1 MFGLIDWSFI
11 ITLGVIVFTA
21 LLGAWMRARHE
32 DRCLKDFDGYRVT
45 VERDGSRIIWG
56 DMRLHPTGF
65 ELVYSVDVQDDGHME
80 TSYIYYK
87 DEYGELHAIYR
98 HARDLTPEL
107 QARRA
112 RSVERSLHPGLFRRA
127 RRSLRNFLSTAA
139 DSFADAL
146 TMTMGRMRDKGA
158 ALMTDTSQTYMRG
171 ISKDVF
177 GYVGTSFDP
186 LLEQY
191 VGTRVVIE
199 MVEDGVVHEHSGVFK
214 EYSADF
220 LELLDVYYPLPQE
233 VDLNGKTE
241 YRIADKITIVL
252 DDGQLRVHNRAE
264 QPQYLERIEVG
275 EQQTELNAILPA
287 GEELVV
293 PVAAEGQAVT
303 LYMRVASRLDMIVP
317 RAGALIRHRAER
329 YDPDS
334 IFDVGLAMVRRETT
348 DREIEKL
355 QERLRYAPQD
365 AGAAAKLGELLMQI
379 GDFGEA
385 RRWLLEAK
393 ERAYRL
399 PDHGNRVEQN
409 LRRVE
414 RRIGAAQVGG
424 RPAEV
429 AQVVVAQVV
438 VGGGD
443 KETSEVGRR
452 ESVRSL

>member
-11 ITLGVIVFTA
+11 LTLAVIVFTA
-21 LLGAWMRARHE
+21 LLGAYMRARHE
-32 DRCLKDFDGYRVT
+32 DRCLRDFDGYRVT
-45 VERDGSRIIWG
+45 VERDGRGIIWG
-56 DMRLHPTGF
+56 DLKVHPTGV
-65 ELVYSVDVQDDGHME
+65 ELIYGVDVKDDGHME

-87 DEYGELHAIYR
+87 DEFSDLHAIYR
-98 HARDLTPEL
+98 YARDLTPEL

-146 TMTMGRMRDKGA
+146 TMTMGRMRFKGA
-158 ALMTDTSQTYMRG
+158 NLMTDTSQTYMRG

-191 VGTRVVIE
+191 IGTRVVME

-220 LELLDVYYPLPQE
+220 LQLLDVFYPMPQE
-233 VDLNGKTE
+233 VNLDGKTE
-241 YRIADKITIVL
+241 YQIADKVTITLAGEELHI
-252 DDGQLRVHNRAE
+252 HNKAD

-275 EQQTELNAILPA
+275 GEETELNAILPA
-287 GEELVV
+287 GEEMTV
-293 PVAAEGQAVT
+293 PIAAEGKTVE
-303 LYMRVASRLDMIVP
+303 LYMRIASRLDMIVP

-334 IFDVGLAMVRRETT
+334 IFDVGLAIVRRDST

-355 QERLRYAPQD
+355 RERLRYTPQD
-365 AGAAAKLGELLMQI
+365 AGAAAKLGEMLLLT
-379 GDFGEA
+379 GNFSEA
-385 RRWLLEAK
+385 RHWLMEAK

-399 PDHGNRVEQN
+399 PDHGNRVDQN
-409 LRRVE
+409 LRQVE
-414 RRIGAAQVGG
+414 RHIGPAKEKKPAAEAV
-424 RPAEV
+424 
-429 AQVVVAQVV
+429 QVVTVEGEAVAGDEV
-438 VGGGD
+438 VGLKGG
-443 KETSEVGRR
+443 EGG
-452 ESVRSL
+452 

>member
-45 VERDGSRIIWG
+45 VERDGSRIVWG
-56 DMRLHPTGF
+56 DMKVHPTGV
-65 ELVYSVDVQDDGHME
+65 ELIYGVDVKDEGHME

-87 DEYGELHAIYR
+87 DEYGDLHAIYR

-146 TMTMGRMRDKGA
+146 TMTMGRMRHKGT

-177 GYVGTSFDP
+177 GYVGTNFDP

-191 VGTRVVIE
+191 IGTRVVME
-199 MVEDGVVHEHSGVFK
+199 MVEDGVIHEHSGVFK

-220 LELLDVYYPLPQE
+220 LEILDVYYPLPQE
-233 VDLNGKTE
+233 VALDGETE
-241 YRIADKITIVL
+241 YRIADKIAITL
-252 DDGQLRVHNRAE
+252 DDKQLRVHNQAD

-275 EQQTELNAILPA
+275 EQQMELNAILPA
-287 GEELVV
+287 GEELVA
-293 PVAAEGQAVT
+293 PVVAEGQAVT

-334 IFDVGLAMVRRETT
+334 IFDVGLAVVRRDTT
-348 DREIEKL
+348 DREIDKL
-355 QERLRYAPQD
+355 RERLHYAPQD
-365 AGAAAKLGELLMQI
+365 AGAAARLGELLMQV
-379 GDFGEA
+379 GDYSEA

-399 PDHGNRVEQN
+399 PDRGNRVDQN

-414 RRIGAAQVGG
+414 RRAGRARSGG
-424 RPAEV
+424 RAAEV
-429 AQVVVAQVV
+429 AQVVT
-438 VGGGD
+438 VGGEG
-443 KETSEVGRR
+443 TA
-452 ESVRSL
+452 

>member
-1 MFGLIDWSFI
+1 MSGLIDWSFI

-21 LLGAWMRARHE
+21 LLGAYMRARHE
-32 DRCLKDFDGYRVT
+32 DRCLRDFDGYRVT
-45 VERDGSRIIWG
+45 VERDGHGIVWG
-56 DMRLHPTGF
+56 DLKVHPTGV
-65 ELVYSVDVQDDGHME
+65 ELVYGVDVKDDNHME

-87 DEYGELHAIYR
+87 DEFGDLHAIYR

-146 TMTMGRMRDKGA
+146 TMTMGRMRYKGA
-158 ALMTDTSQTYMRG
+158 NLMTDTSQTYMRG

-191 VGTRVVIE
+191 IGTRVVME
-199 MVEDGVVHEHSGVFK
+199 MVEDGVVHEHCGVFK

-233 VDLNGKTE
+233 VNLNGITE
-241 YRIADKITIVL
+241 IQIADKVTIIREEK
-252 DDGQLRVHNRAE
+252 QLRVCNKAD
-264 QPQYLERIEVG
+264 QPQHLERIEVG
-275 EQQTELNAILPA
+275 GEETELNAILPG
-287 GEELVV
+287 GEEMVV
-293 PVAAEGQAVT
+293 PIAAEGQTVD
-303 LYMRVASRLDMIVP
+303 LYMRIASRLDMIVP

-334 IFDVGLAMVRRETT
+334 IFDVGLAIVRRDTT

-355 QERLRYAPQD
+355 RERLRYSPED
-365 AGAAAKLGELLMQI
+365 AGAAARLGEVLLLT
-379 GDFGEA
+379 GNFGEA
-385 RRWLLEAK
+385 RQWLLEAK
-393 ERAYRL
+393 KRAHRL
-399 PDHGNRVEQN
+399 PDHGNRVDQN
-409 LRRVE
+409 LRQVE
-414 RRIGAAQVGG
+414 RHIG
-424 RPAEV
+424 PAKKV
-429 AQVVVAQVV
+429 
-438 VGGGD
+438 
-443 KETSEVGRR
+443 TSDGKVTSNE
-452 ESVRSL
+452 VRSTKDADR